1 MSPGVELGSFLALYS
16 NYQEE
21 VKNTIISKWKNRELD
36 EHNAILH
43 WNKDGT
49 LEFYRIFFT
58 YTNGVFWISE
68 MLNAVQIVFCQLKI
82 SQSLSWSQRS
92 LHYLKKRLSISCHK
106 YPVWIWRAHFKEE
119 NRKELFLPNK

>member
-49 LEFYRIFFT
+49 LEFYRTFFT
-58 YTNGVFWISE
+58 YTNGLLWISE
-68 MLNAVQIVFCQLKI
+68 VLDA
-82 SQSLSWSQRS
+82 
-92 LHYLKKRLSISCHK
+92 
-106 YPVWIWRAHFKEE
+106 A
-119 NRKELFLPNK
+119 